1 MQRDVRSSV
10 WLQRLVSSLT
20 VVILV
25 VVALGAPLI
34 GTPSA
39 YAAGRRG
46 ELGQSTAPDS
56 ASISSHP
63 VYLPWVARQAP
74 RSYSVFGVQMYGALA
89 SPGAKLD
96 LAQTASVSWVRWPFS
111 WESIEPSD
119 TTPAHYNW
127 ASTDAS
133 FAAANTAGLNVIA
146 TMTTNPSWAA
156 SVPNGPFDR
165 SGAGAF
171 VEFMTAVVERYDGD
185 GRNDA
190 PGSPVV
196 NYWEIYNEPDGS
208 SLNRAIS
215 AGIGYWGP
223 YPVAYAEMLC
233 AIYPTVKAA
242 APNAQIVLGGMAYD
256 RFTDEGGY
264 FERKFLDNVL
274 TAGGGRCL
282 DAVAFHYYP
291 PFEPVWAPYGPG
303 LSGKANY
310 LRNKLNSY
318 GLTGVPLLVT
328 ETGHHSTNDPTW
340 PSTPAIEAGYVIKLF
355 TQAMASNIAAAIWFT
370 WFDLP
375 GYYIATGLLNVNG
388 QPKLAYDA
396 LKAARTKLGNA
407 TFQRRL
413 SNGETGSSDVEAYL
427 FRGTYAPLYVV
438 WANSSTHQVRLP
450 GKTVRV
456 SGLVGETLATVRDI
470 DDGIADGLITVTA
483 RYDPIYVEAIE

>member
-1 MQRDVRSSV
+1 MRRDVRSSV
-10 WLQRLVSSLT
+10 WLQRLVPSLT

-34 GTPSA
+34 DTPSA
-39 YAAGRRG
+39 YAAARRG
-46 ELGQSTAPDS
+46 ELGQSTAPGS
-56 ASISSHP
+56 ASTSSHR
-63 VYLPWVARQAP
+63 VYLPLVARQVP
-74 RSYSVFGVQMYGALA
+74 RSFTVFGVQMYGVLA
-89 SPGAKLD
+89 SPDAKLD
-96 LAQTASVSWVRWPFS
+96 RAQTASVSWVRWPFD
-111 WESIEPSD
+111 WASIEPSD
-119 TTPAHYNW
+119 TTPENYKW
-127 ASTDAS
+127 ASTDAN

-146 TMTTNPSWAA
+146 TMTYNPSWAA
-156 SVPNGPFDR
+156 SSPNGRFDL
-165 SGAGAF
+165 SGVGAF

-196 NYWEIYNEPDGS
+196 NYWEIYNEPDGTDPM
-208 SLNRAIS
+208 RARYY
-215 AGIGYWGP
+215 GIGYWGP
-223 YPVAYAEMLC
+223 YGADYAQMLC
-233 AIYPTVKAA
+233 AIYPAVKAA
-242 APNAQIVLGGMAYD
+242 SPNARILLGGMAYD
-256 RFTDEGGY
+256 NFTEDGGH
-264 FERKFLDNVL
+264 FAKAFLDNVL
-274 TAGGGRCL
+274 AAGGGSCL

-310 LRNKLNSY
+310 LRSKLNSY
-318 GLTGVPLLVT
+318 GLTGVPLYVT
-328 ETGHHSTNDPTW
+328 ETGHHSTNDPSW

-370 WFDLP
+370 WLDLS
-375 GYYIATGLLNVNG
+375 GYTLATGLLDVNG

-413 SNGETGSSDVEAYL
+413 SNSETGSSDVEAYL
-427 FRGTYAPLYVV
+427 FRGTSAPLYVV
-438 WANSSTHQVRLP
+438 WANSSTRQVRLP